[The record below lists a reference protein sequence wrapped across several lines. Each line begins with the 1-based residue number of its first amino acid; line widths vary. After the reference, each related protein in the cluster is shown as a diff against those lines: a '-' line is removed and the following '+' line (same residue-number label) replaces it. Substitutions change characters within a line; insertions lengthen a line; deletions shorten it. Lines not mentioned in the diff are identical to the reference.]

1 TEPQKLKKLELN
13 ILELSKKTDIDAYFA
28 MHDALNEVLKIKRNQ
43 TSEKNIT
50 AKVERVLNPE
60 KYNQAPLS
68 KSLRKQQDHIKYFIG
83 SLYLNLLEQS
93 GLERSN
99 SNQDLDRMLDLFKQ
113 AQSGAEKNNAF
124 SLDQNRKTDILSAK
138 SLYEMEKL
146 IKQAKEDPRNPF
158 NKA

>member
-1 TEPQKLKKLELN
+1 
-13 ILELSKKTDIDAYFA
+13 
-28 MHDALNEVLKIKRNQ
+28 
-43 TSEKNIT
+43 
-50 AKVERVLNPE
+50 
-60 KYNQAPLS
+60 
-68 KSLRKQQDHIKYFIG
+68 LRKQQDHIKYFIG

>member
-1 TEPQKLKKLELN
+1 
-13 ILELSKKTDIDAYFA
+13 
-28 MHDALNEVLKIKRNQ
+28 
-43 TSEKNIT
+43 
-50 AKVERVLNPE
+50 
-60 KYNQAPLS
+60 
-68 KSLRKQQDHIKYFIG
+68 
-83 SLYLNLLEQS
+83 
-93 GLERSN
+93 
-99 SNQDLDRMLDLFKQ
+99 MLDLFKQ